1 MHPDV
6 IRHGIE
12 FAEGKRGAPV
22 DRILWKFY
30 DEDPFN
36 RNTTRTVGGRVG
48 GIIDTWYNELLGGGQ
63 SQESGDVE
71 SIMSNFESK
80 ADELTRGV
88 TKGLQDY
95 NRKARFIGNLKRKIG
110 SILNSNMRYQAKK
123 SAVDNLNRLITKLE
137 KEIGTDFLPFAYK
150 QSRKAKD
157 LDKIEVVIADEQ
169 DMIDGSIYYATVENV
184 KNFLPNGFALGDIA
198 QKDLKFINKARKIFY
213 GNRTNR
219 AEFMEFGGKS
229 LLTDA
234 EINIINKFPEFD
246 TFYQIESAM
255 LLKGIEEHGMPFLY
269 SYMQPTQNKKAVGV
283 FNNRPVSV
291 PYAATDTFNPSSK
304 YRRGI
309 RLLTELASGTKVL
322 SQVDDVDIGGNVEIQ
337 KSFAQKQL
345 QLIAFIE
352 SQFNR
357 FYNKRIDQKQLFSDE
372 VGETLDVAGVGQI
385 PKNVLYN
392 DIRLPD
398 FNKDFKK
405 LFTDFN
411 SIQWTKDKNKMSSGF
426 GVMNDHLIDFYRSV
440 MKLAGKENEF
450 DSYLNKMSLMD
461 SQMMSNDIIS
471 PIDYLAIRQSLDKEV
486 RDIASDIFVGG
497 KLKREIANNNQTAL
511 DIINNPVYF
520 LMGGAKYYKRGISLE
535 KRQDT
540 EYNLKKLSD
549 LKDMQESMV
558 EMKNVIKS
566 EMKKPKEEVNELLRC
581 LK

>member
-1 MHPDV
+1 
-6 IRHGIE
+6 
-12 FAEGKRGAPV
+12 
-22 DRILWKFY
+22 
-30 DEDPFN
+30 
-36 RNTTRTVGGRVG
+36 
-48 GIIDTWYNELLGGGQ
+48 
-63 SQESGDVE
+63 
-71 SIMSNFESK
+71 
-80 ADELTRGV
+80 
-88 TKGLQDY
+88 
-95 NRKARFIGNLKRKIG
+95 
-110 SILNSNMRYQAKK
+110 
-123 SAVDNLNRLITKLE
+123 
-137 KEIGTDFLPFAYK
+137 
-150 QSRKAKD
+150 
-157 LDKIEVVIADEQ
+157 
-169 DMIDGSIYYATVENV
+169 
-184 KNFLPNGFALGDIA
+184 
-198 QKDLKFINKARKIFY
+198 
-213 GNRTNR
+213 
-219 AEFMEFGGKS
+219 MEFGGKS

-246 TFYQIESAM
+246 TFYEIESAL